1 MNITRRIPVGIF
13 FCLVGVMGL
22 FGSATMA
29 ADTYTESLGDEGDGN
44 FTIGPEYKLDRDLT
58 DLGNPKGKYFEFT
71 MRLAD
76 SKIFRG
82 DDKTLEPEQKQ
93 VRTERKIFVYI
104 PAEYKDGTA
113 APLLIIHDG
122 PGQMNLIRNA
132 LDNLTISKDTNRK
145 LPAFIAIAVQ
155 NGGAMGRRVSAVWN
169 MTPCQTGWRGSSM
182 TKSCRR

>member
-1 MNITRRIPVGIF
+1 
-13 FCLVGVMGL
+13 MGL
-22 FGSATMA
+22 LAGATIA
-29 ADTYTESLGDEGDGN
+29 ADTYMENPGVEGDGN

-82 DDKTLEPEQKQ
+82 DDKTLEPQKKE

-104 PAEYKDGTA
+104 PAQYKDGTA

-155 NGGAMGRRVSAVWN
+155 NGGNDGKKSRTRGRGRSA
-169 MTPCQTGWRGSSM
+169 QRD
-182 TKSCRR
+182 CRAAQGAARWH

>member
-1 MNITRRIPVGIF
+1 MNITRRIPMGISF
-13 FCLVGVMGL
+13 SLVSLLALPGC
-22 FGSATMA
+22 ATMA

-44 FTIGPEYKLDRDLT
+44 FTIGPEYKLDSDLT
-58 DLGNPKGKYFEFT
+58 DLGHAKGKYFEFT

-82 DDKTLEPEQKQ
+82 DDKTLEPEKKP

-113 APLLIIHDG
+113 APMLIIHDG

-132 LDNLTISKDTNRK
+132 LDNLTISKDANRDRK
-145 LPAFIAIAVQ
+145 STRL
-155 NGGAMGRRVSAVWN
+155 N
-169 MTPCQTGWRGSSM
+169 SS
-182 TKSCRR
+182 

>member
-1 MNITRRIPVGIF
+1 MNITRRKPIGIH
-13 FCLVGVMGL
+13 FCLAGLMGL
-22 FGSATMA
+22 LGCATRA
-29 ADTYTESLGDEGDGN
+29 ADTYTENPRDEGDGS
-44 FTIGPEYKLDRDLT
+44 FTIGPEYKLDPPIT

-82 DDKTLEPEQKQ
+82 DDKTLDPAKKP

-113 APLLIIHDG
+113 APILIIHDG

-132 LDNLTISKDTNRK
+132 LDSL
-145 LPAFIAIAVQ
+145 
-155 NGGAMGRRVSAVWN
+155 
-169 MTPCQTGWRGSSM
+169 
-182 TKSCRR
+182 